1 VSSSS
6 LSVHQALAAVRA
18 EGRPRLGVSQSP
30 WSLIVARLNSSGLAG
45 AVLSGDLCKQVGE

>member
-6 LSVHQALAAVRA
+6 LSVHQELAAVRA
-18 EGRPRLGVSQSP
+18 ERPRLGVSQSP

-45 AVLSGDLCKQVGE
+45 AVLRGDLCKQVRE